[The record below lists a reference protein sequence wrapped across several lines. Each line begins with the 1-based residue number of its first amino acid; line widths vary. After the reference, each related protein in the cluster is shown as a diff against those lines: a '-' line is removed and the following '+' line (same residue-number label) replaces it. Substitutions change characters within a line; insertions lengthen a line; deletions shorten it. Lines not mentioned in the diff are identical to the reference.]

1 MNLSLYENAAA
12 LRGLQEYQDI
22 IANNIAASHVAGF
35 KAGAVGFEAI
45 EGGEFARSTHDRLK
59 NEMPGSFPLIRS
71 EIDYA
76 PGAMR
81 QTNNDMDLALDGDG
95 FFALL
100 SVNGDSVYTRDG
112 QFYVNAD
119 GVLVNVMGH
128 EFANDAG
135 SSIRVAEGGSPLT
148 IDKEGQIFQDGA
160 LVDKIGVFTFE
171 NPQADLRK
179 VGGGF
184 MTRRPEAVPIEAEPE
199 QFKIMQGFLEN
210 SNVSAIR
217 EMINLIELNRAHEAN
232 QKMIQ
237 AFDQNVGRA
246 IGTLGQT
253 T

>member
-35 KAGAVGFEAI
+35 KAGAVGFEAV
-45 EGGEFARSTHDRLK
+45 EGGEIARSTHDRLK
-59 NEMPGSFPLIRS
+59 NELPGSFPLIRS
-71 EIDYA
+71 EINYA
-76 PGAMR
+76 AGELR
-81 QTNNDMDLALDGDG
+81 QTGNEMDLALHGDG
-95 FFALL
+95 FFALT
-100 SVNGDSVYTRDG
+100 SVNGDTVFTRDG

-119 GVLVNVMGH
+119 GILVNVMGH
-128 EFANDAG
+128 EFSNDGASNIRVTAG
-135 SSIRVAEGGSPLT
+135 SGPLT

-160 LVDKIGVFTFE
+160 LVDTIGVFTFD
-171 NPQADLRK
+171 NPNADLRK

-184 MTRRPEAVPIEAEPE
+184 MARRPEAVPVAAEAGEF
-199 QFKIMQGFLEN
+199 QVMQGFLEN

-217 EMINLIELNRAHEAN
+217 EMINLIEVSRAHEAN

-237 AFDQNVGRA
+237 TFDQNIGRA
-246 IGTLGQT
+246 IGTLGHT

>member
-35 KAGAVGFEAI
+35 KAGAVGFEAV
-45 EGGEFARSTHDRLK
+45 EAGEFARSTHDRLK
-59 NEMPGSFPLIRS
+59 NEMPGSFPLVRS

-76 PGAMR
+76 EGELR
-81 QTNNDMDLALDGDG
+81 QTNNDMDLALHGDG

-100 SVNGDSVYTRDG
+100 SVNGDTTYTRDG

-119 GVLVNVMGH
+119 GVLVNVMGY
-128 EFANDAG
+128 EFANTGG
-135 SSIRVAEGGSPLT
+135 SNIRVAEGGSPLT
-148 IDKEGQIFQDGA
+148 IDKEGQIFQDGV
-160 LVDKIGVFTFE
+160 LVDQIGVFTFDDP
-171 NPQADLRK
+171 NADLRK
-179 VGGGF
+179 IGGGF
-184 MTRRPEAVPIEAEPE
+184 QPRRPEAVPTEAEPG
-199 QFKIMQGFLEN
+199 QYQIMQGFLES

-217 EMINLIELNRAHEAN
+217 EMVNLIELTRAHEAN

-237 AFDQNVGRA
+237 AYDQNIGRA
-246 IGTLGQT
+246 IGTLGHT

>member
-45 EGGEFARSTHDRLK
+45 EGGEIARSTHDRLK
-59 NEMPGSFPLIRS
+59 NELPGSFPLIRS

-76 PGAMR
+76 AGELR
-81 QTNNDMDLALDGDG
+81 QTNNDMDLALHGEG
-95 FFALL
+95 FFALT
-100 SVNGDSVYTRDG
+100 SVNNETVYTRDG
-112 QFYVNAD
+112 QFYVNAE
-119 GVLVNVMGH
+119 GILVNVMGH
-128 EFANDAG
+128 EFSNSGG
-135 SSIRVAEGGSPLT
+135 SNIRVTPSGGPMT

-160 LVDKIGVFTFE
+160 VVDTIGVFTFDDP
-171 NPQADLRK
+171 NADLRK

-184 MTRRPEAVPIEAEPE
+184 MPRRPDAIPTEAEPG
-199 QFKIMQGFLEN
+199 QYQVMQGFLED

-217 EMINLIELNRAHEAN
+217 EMVNLIEVTRAHEAN

-246 IGTLGQT
+246 IGTLGHT